1 MNIGV
6 RKWGTLIILS
16 IIWGSSYILIKKGL
30 TGLTP
35 VQLGSLRMIITAIL
49 IVPFSI
55 NKLKNIPKEKIK
67 WVVFSAF
74 IGTFFPN
81 YLFAFAETEI
91 SSAVAGVMVSLTPLF
106 TLIISVLFFK
116 EEFLKKQFVGVLIG
130 FVGILILVNTEFF
143 ISGLNLLYVSFT
155 ILAALFY
162 AVNANILKYKL
173 PGISAVAIIGMSFIF
188 LFLPA
193 AIILLF
199 TEFPFQTFTSD
210 PLIIESII
218 YIVVLAFFGTAIAKV
233 LYIKLLAISSP
244 VFSVSTTYLIPIVAI
259 FWGLLDGEEFK
270 LIQFIGTSVILV
282 GVYLV
287 TKKKHLIVRCLFLK
301 VLILS

>member
-35 VQLGSLRMIITAIL
+35 IQLGSIRMIITAIM
-49 IVPFSI
+49 IIPFSLS
-55 NKLKNIPKEKIK
+55 KLYQIPKNKIK
-67 WVVFSAF
+67 WVAFSAF

-106 TLIISVLFFK
+106 TLLISVLFFYEK
-116 EEFLKKQFVGVLIG
+116 FFKKQLIGVMIG
-130 FVGILILVNTEFF
+130 FVGILILVNNEFS
-143 ISGLNLLYVSFT
+143 ISGLNLLYVTFT
-155 ILAALFY
+155 ILAAFLY

-173 PGISAVAIIGMSFIF
+173 PDISAIAIIGMSFIF

-193 AIILLF
+193 VFILLL
-199 TEFPFQTFTSD
+199 TEFPIQTFTSD
-210 PLIIESII
+210 PLILESIF
-218 YIVVLAFFGTAIAKV
+218 YIVLLAFFGTAIAKV
-233 LYIKLLAISSP
+233 LYIKLLSISSP

-259 FWGLLDGEEFK
+259 FWGLLDGEEFR
-270 LIQFIGTSVILV
+270 LIQFLGTSVILL
-282 GVYLV
+282 GVYIV
-287 TKKKHLIVRCLFLK
+287 TKNK
-301 VLILS
+301 